1 VQICQPCITLY
12 KPQALRSTSYSTSP
26 PPLTLMSPTPASS
39 LHAYSRQLPRSRR
52 PRNANPYDAAHN
64 TRPVTR
70 PTPPPQSATPAS
82 EPTLDEGDDEE
93 DDTQEMDDADVEG
106 DEGEVA
112 DVADIT
118 EEIDDGNGDGEGAI
132 EEGESPSVQ
141 SEQPRPI
148 IQVF

>member
-1 VQICQPCITLY
+1 
-12 KPQALRSTSYSTSP
+12 
-26 PPLTLMSPTPASS
+26 MSPTPASS

-52 PRNANPYDAAHN
+52 PRNANLYDAAHN

-82 EPTLDEGDDEE
+82 DPTLDEGDDEE
-93 DDTQEMDDADVEG
+93 DDTQEMDD
-106 DEGEVA
+106 A

-141 SEQPRPI
+141 AEQPRPI
-148 IQVF
+148 IQSPESWCLRLAYCDAIPALSGNP